1 MWLVEKWLDKGQGP
15 VPKPF
20 LAVSGVW
27 TLSDASRRKILK
39 NFKQEGATAGFV
51 KLWKDHPGHKVEDG
65 DTGAGAI

>member
-1 MWLVEKWLDKGQGP
+1 MGLDEWQGP

-27 TLSDASRRKILK
+27 TLSHAIRRKILK
-39 NFKQEGATAGFV
+39 NFNPEGATAGFV

-65 DTGAGAI
+65 ETGAGAV